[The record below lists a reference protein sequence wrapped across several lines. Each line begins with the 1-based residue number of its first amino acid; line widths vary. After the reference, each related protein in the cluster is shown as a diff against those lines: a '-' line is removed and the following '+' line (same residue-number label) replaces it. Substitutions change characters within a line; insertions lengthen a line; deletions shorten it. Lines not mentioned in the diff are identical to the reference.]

1 MRRREFVSSLAALSL
16 GAGSASGDNRG
27 YKHKHTGGASGTG
40 SHIYLN
46 GSEASFRKGDLM
58 RQLRM
63 PPCVLIIHHAGL
75 VETEEFD
82 IVDYGVE
89 QYAIWVRED
98 AALSEVSTA
107 NLRALFSGRAP
118 LVDERGREMSVV
130 RLSSAKKIHYEAF
143 KNAVRSIDGDDTG
156 AVTSST
162 GLFGYDELREATLK
176 DDVTMSIG
184 YRNGSYAGMKPL
196 LVNGIDPFRDWEDY
210 PIRTPTLA
218 YIRKGSERGAL
229 LHSKFDEIL
238 AENRDRD
245 RQNFSEWA
253 GLLHYRTSPL

>member
-1 MRRREFVSSLAALSL
+1 MDRRKFLI
-16 GAGSASGDNRG
+16 GSASAGAIPLAVRADNRE
-27 YKHKHTGGASGTG
+27 YKHKHSGGASGTG

-58 RQLRM
+58 RQLKM

-107 NLRALFSGRAP
+107 DLRALFSGRAP

-156 AVTSST
+156 AVIIST

-210 PIRTPTLA
+210 PIRTSTLA

-229 LHSKFDEIL
+229 LYSKFDEIL
-238 AENRDRD
+238 TENRDTD
-245 RQNFSEWA
+245 RQNFSEWT
-253 GLLHYRTSPL
+253 GSIV